1 VVLARLDRILPR
13 LAPRGRPDLF
23 SRVLFMPIGGCG
35 SILQPS
41 PGEYIAGTSEE
52 YLDPTAGS
60 TVSKRANWP
69 PLTASPT
76 NGTRPG
82 HGIYSIDFLDG
93 RPPLRQLY
101 SCPPHRAARPNG
113 ARLWGTSGAKPSS
126 KDPDKGGVYRRSHR
140 RIYKGAE
147 APGNRL
153 GPRPAALV
161 RARIALLPGDRA
173 RRSGP
178 GALNAMRPSRRSRV
192 SVLSSRIFRRGRK
205 LATPSRSRWC

>member
-93 RPPLRQLY
+93 RPPSRQLY

-113 ARLWGTSGAKPSS
+113 ARLWGHLRCQAIIKRPRQRRCVSSVPS
-126 KDPDKGGVYRRSHR
+126 PD
-140 RIYKGAE
+140 
-147 APGNRL
+147 L
-153 GPRPAALV
+153 Q
-161 RARIALLPGDRA
+161 
-173 RRSGP
+173 RSGSARKQARSP
-178 GALNAMRPSRRSRV
+178 TCCACSSTNCAFTGRSRPEV
-192 SVLSSRIFRRGRK
+192 RTRG
-205 LATPSRSRWC
+205 P